1 MMLAHRDSSSYPVAS
16 RLRVTPLARRLIA
29 HHRRGAALAM
39 VIFAV
44 LLSACGPPA
53 TKTQQ
58 PAPAAVE
65 TAAAVTVVIKNYG
78 FIPTNFTVPPGAT
91 VTVRNDDLAIHT
103 VTADGRAFNTG
114 NVSRGITTTF
124 TAPTQRGTYPFHCL
138 FHEYMTGSLTVS

>member
-1 MMLAHRDSSSYPVAS
+1 MMLAHRDSSSYTVAFRPRVRS
-16 RLRVTPLARRLIA
+16 LAHRFPTLR
-29 HHRRGAALAM
+29 HRAGSFAL
-39 VIFAV
+39 VVFAV
-44 LLSACGPPA
+44 FLTACGALGTKAQPA
-53 TKTQQ
+53 T
-58 PAPAAVE
+58 PVAVE

-78 FIPTNFTVPPGAT
+78 FVPTNFTVPPGAT